1 MRYAIISVVFL
12 TMFVILTALL
22 SDYHV
27 TKWDSET
34 FKMINQSSGNLIDTI
49 MFTFSV
55 YGRELVWTAIV
66 VMLLAFGKSKGRKTA
81 ILLLI
86 VFLISIPTEIMLKDV
101 IHRPRPVP
109 QFDKLLTKTEQNDYS
124 YPSGH
129 AITISAA
136 TCIFLSQYL
145 AGKMRLIS
153 LIFAVE
159 VVVCL
164 SLIYVG
170 AHYPMDIVGGILV
183 GQTISFVVI
192 SCQRY
197 LEPIFLFTDSIG
209 KKRV

>member
-1 MRYAIISVVFL
+1 
-12 TMFVILTALL
+12 MFVILTVVL
-22 SDYHV
+22 SDKDV
-27 TKWDSET
+27 SKWDSET
-34 FKMINQSSGNLIDTI
+34 FKMINQSNGNLIDAI

-55 YGRELVWTAIV
+55 YGREVVWTATV
-66 VMLLAFGKSKGRKTA
+66 VMLLVFGKSKGRKTA

-86 VFLISIPTEIMLKDV
+86 VFLISIPAEIMLKDV

-145 AGKMRLIS
+145 TGKMRFIS
-153 LIFAVE
+153 LIFTVE
-159 VVVCL
+159 AVVVCL

-170 AHYPMDIVGGILV
+170 AHYPMDMVGGILV
-183 GQTISFVVI
+183 GLTISFVVI

-197 LEPIFLFTDSIG
+197 LEPIFLFAGSIG